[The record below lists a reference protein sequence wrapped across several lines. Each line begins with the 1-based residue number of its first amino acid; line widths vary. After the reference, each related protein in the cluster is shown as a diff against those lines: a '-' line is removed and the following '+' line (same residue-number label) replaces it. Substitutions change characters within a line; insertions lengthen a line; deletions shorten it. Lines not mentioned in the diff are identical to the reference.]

1 MSIPESFY
9 RQSIDLNRYSNRIA
23 REIVTNYNNVILDLT
38 YQLATIDEVT
48 SPVAVARIRALLSQ
62 FKESLENWSVEG
74 TSYMADQLQSLAI
87 FQTEF
92 VANELQKVL
101 PVGAAN
107 VNTVQ
112 VSGNFARSLVYTDP
126 TRINVFTLPT
136 LESQVR
142 RTFSLTAAK
151 GSVITL
157 PSGEVIEKAFRGIA
171 SAQADLISREIRVG
185 ITQGESMSKI
195 AKRLRG
201 RLQFGANQEMTAR
214 AQALAGGTGIKLA
227 NNQVRTIVRTSVNQV
242 QTMANQS
249 VYAANQDITKKY
261 EYVATLDARTT
272 ALCGSL
278 DGKKFRYGEGPEP
291 PQHFNCRSTTVPII
305 DDEDLRRRF
314 PDTRPSEVG
323 RVPQDL
329 SYPDWLKR
337 NPNMQTQALGNKKRF
352 FNYLINTKN
361 KSPRDALRQILRDD
375 GTELSLTDLIKKY
388 PKAI

>member
-1 MSIPESFY
+1 M
-9 RQSIDLNRYSNRIA
+9 
-23 REIVTNYNNVILDLT
+23 
-38 YQLATIDEVT
+38 LA
-48 SPVAVARIRALLSQ
+48 Q

-74 TSYMADQLQSLAI
+74 TAYMTDQLQSLAV

-101 PVGAAN
+101 PRGAVN

-112 VSGNFARSLVYTDP
+112 VSEDFARSLIYTDP

-136 LESQVR
+136 LESQVQ

-157 PSGEVIEKAFRGIA
+157 PSGEVVEKAFRGIA
-171 SAQADLISREIRVG
+171 STQADFISRQIRVG
-185 ITQGESMSKI
+185 VTEGESMAKI

-214 AQALAGGTGIKLA
+214 AQALAGGSGMKLA

-242 QTMANQS
+242 QTMANQA
-249 VYAANQDITKKY
+249 VYSANQDVTKKY
-261 EYVATLDARTT
+261 EYVATLDARTS
-272 ALCGSL
+272 AICGSL
-278 DGKKFRYGEGPEP
+278 DGKTFKYGEGPMP

-305 DDEDLRRRF
+305 DDEDLRKKF
-314 PDTRPSEVG
+314 PDTRPSEKG
-323 RVPQDL
+323 RVPQNE
-329 SYPDWLKR
+329 SYPNWLKK
-337 NPNMQTQALGNKKRF
+337 NPDMQTEALGNKKPF
-352 FNYLINTKN
+352 FNYLINKKN
-361 KSPRDALRQILRDD
+361 KSPREALRQILRDD
-375 GTELSLTDLIKKY
+375 GTELSLKDLIKKY

>member
-101 PVGAAN
+101 PVGSAN

-201 RLQFGANQEMTAR
+201 RLQFGANQEMTAK

-305 DDEDLRRRF
+305 DDDDLRRRF